1 MHIWHLLMRMLSSQQ
16 RWRSYA
22 SDESLDTTMGI
33 RIKNDT
39 NRMNKFSKAN
49 ANSRILD
56 LMERCYPLQ
65 AAAAVLVVAGER
77 RRISWVLVA
86 ADHCHCHCCWKRE
99 EEEKIGAST
108 HQKVY
113 GWITSYPR
121 SCDVILIWWL
131 LLVHSWVSWWCCLA
145 AGMW

>member
-1 MHIWHLLMRMLSSQQ
+1 
-16 RWRSYA
+16 
-22 SDESLDTTMGI
+22 MGI

-113 GWITSYPR
+113 GWIASSYPR
-121 SCDVILIWWL
+121 SCDVILIWL
-131 LLVHSWVSWWCCLA
+131 LLVHSWVSCWCCLA
-145 AGMW
+145 AGM